1 MSQVH
6 WLQIFHDASYQSV
19 EQIMW
24 RRIANLALFTR
35 VFPVG
40 RRGEGQRTYAN
51 SDYFL
56 DFSLFMHYSHYT
68 KSQYIQLAPDQS
80 SQRKKRGKIETTP
93 KDLLSVVRSTE

>member
-6 WLQIFHDASYQSV
+6 WLQTFHDASYQSV

-51 SDYFL
+51 SDFFL
-56 DFSLFMHYSHYT
+56 RFFTFYALFTLRQVPVHSIGLRPGIT
-68 KSQYIQLAPDQS
+68 KKEE
-80 SQRKKRGKIETTP
+80 RKK
-93 KDLLSVVRSTE
+93 